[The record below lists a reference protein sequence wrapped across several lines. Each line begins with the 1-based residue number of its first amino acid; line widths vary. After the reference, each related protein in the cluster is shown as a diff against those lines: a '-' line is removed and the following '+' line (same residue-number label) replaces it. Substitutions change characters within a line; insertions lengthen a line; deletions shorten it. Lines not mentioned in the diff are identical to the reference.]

1 MTEAEQCR
9 TMADVRSGVDRIDQQ
24 ILDLLTQRFRFME
37 AAARI
42 KPNRDAVRD
51 ERRKA
56 EIIGRVRRAAKD
68 ASIPED
74 VIADLYD
81 RLIEGSI
88 AYELAWFDAM
98 RGDSQPCP

>member
-9 TMADVRSGVDRIDQQ
+9 TMGEVRASVDRIDQQ
-24 ILDLLTQRFRFME
+24 VLDLLTQRFRFME

-56 EIIGRVRRAAKD
+56 EIIARVRRAAQD
-68 ASIPED
+68 AGIPDE

-98 RGDSQPCP
+98 HGDHQPCP